1 MEGAITAQ
9 RVRQAAQEQFE
20 ELVALRRYLHENAEP
35 SMEEK
40 TASALVRQE
49 AQRLGLPW
57 ESVGEYGVVVTLKG
71 RREGRCVC
79 LRADMDAL
87 RLTESETNLS
97 RRREVISKNP
107 GVCHACGHDAH
118 TAALLVA
125 MRLLTRW
132 RDKFDGTVLFLFESG
147 EELPGSIPEVSA
159 MLRDKKPDR
168 LLALHVWNELE
179 SGKICVDAGPR
190 MSGGGGLI
198 YEIRG
203 RGGHGSAPAA
213 AVSPIRP
220 AVQIASMFDEMR
232 LTAVD
237 PADVNVI
244 SVNLLQAGSAS
255 NIIPET
261 ARVGFSFRY
270 YEPRYTLG
278 IRERSARIVENVAAA
293 YGCTSSLVQ
302 DLRLDPV
309 YNDEGASAL
318 ARGSVQKLFGKDC
331 LVSAPAWAACESM
344 GSYLSMVPGCLAF
357 VGIRNEA
364 VGSGGLHHNP
374 LFDVDEGVLPACTAL
389 HIQVALD
396 TLQSEGELT

>member
-1 MEGAITAQ
+1 MSSRSRAGA
-9 RVRQAAQEQFE
+9 R
-20 ELVALRRYLHENAEP
+20 
-35 SMEEK
+35 
-40 TASALVRQE
+40 
-49 AQRLGLPW
+49 
-57 ESVGEYGVVVTLKG
+57 
-71 RREGRCVC
+71 GRCVC

-203 RGGHGSAPAA
+203 RGGHGSAPARR
-213 AVSPIRP
+213 SQPHP
-220 AVQIASMFDEMR
+220 
-232 LTAVD
+232 
-237 PADVNVI
+237 
-244 SVNLLQAGSAS
+244 
-255 NIIPET
+255 
-261 ARVGFSFRY
+261 
-270 YEPRYTLG
+270 PR
-278 IRERSARIVENVAAA
+278 RSDRIHV
-293 YGCTSSLVQ
+293 
-302 DLRLDPV
+302 
-309 YNDEGASAL
+309 
-318 ARGSVQKLFGKDC
+318 
-331 LVSAPAWAACESM
+331 
-344 GSYLSMVPGCLAF
+344 
-357 VGIRNEA
+357 
-364 VGSGGLHHNP
+364 
-374 LFDVDEGVLPACTAL
+374 
-389 HIQVALD
+389 
-396 TLQSEGELT
+396 

>member
-1 MEGAITAQ
+1 M
-9 RVRQAAQEQFE
+9 
-20 ELVALRRYLHENAEP
+20 
-35 SMEEK
+35 
-40 TASALVRQE
+40 
-49 AQRLGLPW
+49 
-57 ESVGEYGVVVTLKG
+57 
-71 RREGRCVC
+71 
-79 LRADMDAL
+79 
-87 RLTESETNLS
+87 
-97 RRREVISKNP
+97 
-107 GVCHACGHDAH
+107 
-118 TAALLVA
+118 
-125 MRLLTRW
+125 
-132 RDKFDGTVLFLFESG
+132 
-147 EELPGSIPEVSA
+147 
-159 MLRDKKPDR
+159 
-168 LLALHVWNELE
+168 
-179 SGKICVDAGPR
+179 
-190 MSGGGGLI
+190 
-198 YEIRG
+198 
-203 RGGHGSAPAA
+203 
-213 AVSPIRP
+213 
-220 AVQIASMFDEMR
+220 
-232 LTAVD
+232 
-237 PADVNVI
+237 I

-270 YEPRYTLG
+270 YEPRYTTG

-318 ARGSVQKLFGKDC
+318 ARGSAQKLFGKDC

-374 LFDVDEGVLPACTAL
+374 LFDIDEEVLPACTAL